1 MPEVDPLK
9 NPAASRMIHIAAVN
23 NCWKLATLQLLEEGS
38 SYFVEHRSMVA
49 SERI

>member
-1 MPEVDPLK
+1 MSEVDPFK
-9 NPAASRMIHIAAVN
+9 NLAASRMVHIAAVT

-38 SYFVEHRSMVA
+38 SYFVEHRSMAA